1 MTIAGL
7 FIFYHRKRIYWYYV
21 NLENTILADRNQK
34 AGKKLIIGKLFYF
47 YDRKEYFVID
57 IGTRIIIVQIKLHIF

>member
-1 MTIAGL
+1 M
-7 FIFYHRKRIYWYYV
+7 

-57 IGTRIIIVQIKLHIF
+57 NHCTDKITFF

>member
-1 MTIAGL
+1 M
-7 FIFYHRKRIYWYYV
+7 

-57 IGTRIIIVQIKLHIF
+57 IGTRIIIVQIKLHFF

>member
-1 MTIAGL
+1 
-7 FIFYHRKRIYWYYV
+7 V

-57 IGTRIIIVQIKLHIF
+57 IGTRIIIVQIKLHFFLVFPQVYSF

>member
-1 MTIAGL
+1 M
-7 FIFYHRKRIYWYYV
+7 

-57 IGTRIIIVQIKLHIF
+57 IGTRIIIVQIKLHFFLVFPQVYSF

>member
-1 MTIAGL
+1 M
-7 FIFYHRKRIYWYYV
+7 

-57 IGTRIIIVQIKLHIF
+57 IGTRIIIVQIKLHFFSLSTSIFFLVMMSL